1 MSIEDSIDNSVYGIR
16 HAVQSIRDSIDTSE
30 IDSDLD
36 SIENECDELLNLDGP
51 AFNIYYVS
59 PHETDDPD
67 DIVSNALDD
76 MGLENFGEQWRRI
89 DVGTANEL
97 REAVVRIL
105 KERGYS
111 VG

>member
-1 MSIEDSIDNSVYGIR
+1 MSIEDSIDDSVYSIR

-36 SIENECDELLNLDGP
+36 SIENECDELLNL
-51 AFNIYYVS
+51 
-59 PHETDDPD
+59 ETDDPD

-76 MGLENFGEQWRRI
+76 MGLADFGAQWSRI
-89 DVGTANEL
+89 DVGTAIDL
-97 REAVVRIL
+97 KEAVTRIL
-105 KERGYS
+105 KEHGYS

>member
-1 MSIEDSIDNSVYGIR
+1 MSIEDEIDSSVYAIR

-36 SIENECDELLNLDGP
+36 FDSDLDLIENECDELSNLEEDGP
-51 AFNIYYVS
+51 DI
-59 PHETDDPD
+59 
-67 DIVSNALDD
+67 IVSNALDD
-76 MGLENFGEQWRRI
+76 MGLENFGEQWSRI

-97 REAVVRIL
+97 REAVTRIL
-105 KERGYS
+105 KEHGYS

>member
-1 MSIEDSIDNSVYGIR
+1 MSITDYIDSAVYGIR
-16 HAVQSIRDSIDTSE
+16 HAVQSIRDSIDTDT

-36 SIENECDELLNLDGP
+36 LIENTCDYLSSLE
-51 AFNIYYVS
+51 
-59 PHETDDPD
+59 EDDPD
-67 DIVSNALDD
+67 SIISNALDD
-76 MGLENFGEQWRRI
+76 MGLENLGEQWNRI

>member
-1 MSIEDSIDNSVYGIR
+1 MSITYDIDSSVYAIR

-36 SIENECDELLNLDGP
+36 SIENECDELLNL
-51 AFNIYYVS
+51 
-59 PHETDDPD
+59 ETDDPD

-89 DVGTANEL
+89 DVGTANDL

-105 KERGYS
+105 KEHGYN

>member
-1 MSIEDSIDNSVYGIR
+1 MSITDYIDNAVYDIR

-36 SIENECDELLNLDGP
+36 TIEYACDDLSNL
-51 AFNIYYVS
+51 
-59 PHETDDPD
+59 EEDDPD
-67 DIVSNALDD
+67 RIISNTLDD

-89 DVGTANEL
+89 DVGTAIEL
-97 REAVVRIL
+97 REAVTRIL
-105 KERGYS
+105 KEHGYS

>member
-1 MSIEDSIDNSVYGIR
+1 MSITDYIDNAVYDIR

-36 SIENECDELLNLDGP
+36 TIEYACDDLSNL
-51 AFNIYYVS
+51 
-59 PHETDDPD
+59 EEDDPD

-89 DVGTANEL
+89 DVGTAIEL
-97 REAVVRIL
+97 REAVTRIL
-105 KERGYS
+105 KEHGYS

>member
-1 MSIEDSIDNSVYGIR
+1 MSITDYIDSSVYSIR

-36 SIENECDELLNLDGP
+36 SIENECDDLLNL
-51 AFNIYYVS
+51 
-59 PHETDDPD
+59 ETDDPD

-76 MGLENFGEQWRRI
+76 MGLADFGAQWSRI
-89 DVGTANEL
+89 DVGTANDL
-97 REAVVRIL
+97 KEAVTRIL
-105 KERGYS
+105 KEHGYS

>member
-30 IDSDLD
+30 IDSDLYT
-36 SIENECDELLNLDGP
+36 IEYACDGLSNL
-51 AFNIYYVS
+51 
-59 PHETDDPD
+59 EEDDPD
-67 DIVSNALDD
+67 RIISNALDD

-89 DVGTANEL
+89 DVGTAIEL
-97 REAVVRIL
+97 REAVTRIL
-105 KERGYS
+105 KEHGYS

>member
-1 MSIEDSIDNSVYGIR
+1 MDIEDSIDSSVYSIR

-36 SIENECDELLNLDGP
+36 SIENECDELLNL
-51 AFNIYYVS
+51 
-59 PHETDDPD
+59 ETDDPD

-89 DVGTANEL
+89 DVGTANDL

-105 KERGYS
+105 KEHGYS
-111 VG
+111 AG

>member
-1 MSIEDSIDNSVYGIR
+1 MSITDYIDSSVYSIR

-36 SIENECDELLNLDGP
+36 SIENECDELLNL
-51 AFNIYYVS
+51 
-59 PHETDDPD
+59 ETDDPD

-76 MGLENFGEQWRRI
+76 MGLVDFGAQWSRI
-89 DVGTANEL
+89 DVGTANDL

-105 KERGYS
+105 KEHGYN

>member
-1 MSIEDSIDNSVYGIR
+1 MSIEYDIDSSVYSIR

-36 SIENECDELLNLDGP
+36 SIENECDELSNL
-51 AFNIYYVS
+51 
-59 PHETDDPD
+59 EEDDPD
-67 DIVSNALDD
+67 ILVSNALDD
-76 MGLENFGEQWRRI
+76 MGLENFGEQWTHI

-97 REAVVRIL
+97 REAVIRIL
-105 KERGYS
+105 KDHGYS

>member
-1 MSIEDSIDNSVYGIR
+1 MGIEDSIDNSVYGIR

-36 SIENECDELLNLDGP
+36 SIENECDELLNL
-51 AFNIYYVS
+51 
-59 PHETDDPD
+59 ETDDPD

-89 DVGTANEL
+89 DVGTAIEL
-97 REAVVRIL
+97 REAVTRIL
-105 KERGYS
+105 KEHGYT

>member
-1 MSIEDSIDNSVYGIR
+1 MSIERDIDSSVYSIR

-36 SIENECDELLNLDGP
+36 SIEDECDELSNL
-51 AFNIYYVS
+51 
-59 PHETDDPD
+59 EEDDPD
-67 DIVSNALDD
+67 ILVSNALDD
-76 MGLENFGEQWRRI
+76 MGLENFGEQWGRI

-97 REAVVRIL
+97 REAVTRIL
-105 KERGYS
+105 KEHGYS

>member
-1 MSIEDSIDNSVYGIR
+1 MSIEDSIDNAVYDIR
-16 HAVQSIRDSIDTSE
+16 HAVQSIRDSIDTDT

-36 SIENECDELLNLDGP
+36 SIENKCDELSNLEED
-51 AFNIYYVS
+51 Y
-59 PHETDDPD
+59 PD

-89 DVGTANEL
+89 DVGTAIEL

>member
-1 MSIEDSIDNSVYGIR
+1 MSIERDLDSSVYSIR

-36 SIENECDELLNLDGP
+36 SIENECDELSNL
-51 AFNIYYVS
+51 
-59 PHETDDPD
+59 EEDDPD
-67 DIVSNALDD
+67 ILISNAMDD
-76 MGLENFGEQWRRI
+76 MGLENFGDQWSRI

-97 REAVVRIL
+97 REAVTRIL
-105 KERGYS
+105 KEHGYS

>member
-1 MSIEDSIDNSVYGIR
+1 MSITDEIDNAVYDIR
-16 HAVQSIRDSIDTSE
+16 HAVQSIRDSIDSDE

-36 SIENECDELLNLDGP
+36 DIESKCDYLSSLE
-51 AFNIYYVS
+51 
-59 PHETDDPD
+59 EDDPD
-67 DIVSNALDD
+67 SIISNALDD
-76 MGLENFGEQWRRI
+76 MGLENLGEQWNRI

-97 REAVVRIL
+97 REAVVHIL

>member
-36 SIENECDELLNLDGP
+36 SIENECDELLNL
-51 AFNIYYVS
+51 
-59 PHETDDPD
+59 ETDDPD
-67 DIVSNALDD
+67 SIISNALDD
-76 MGLENFGEQWRRI
+76 MGLENLGEQWNHI
-89 DVGTANEL
+89 DVGTANDL
-97 REAVVRIL
+97 KEAVVRIL
-105 KERGYS
+105 KEHGYS

>member
-1 MSIEDSIDNSVYGIR
+1 MGIEDSIDNSVYIIR
-16 HAVQSIRDSIDTSE
+16 HAVQSIRDSIDTDEIDTSE

-36 SIENECDELLNLDGP
+36 SIENECDELLNL
-51 AFNIYYVS
+51 
-59 PHETDDPD
+59 ETDDPD

-89 DVGTANEL
+89 DVGTVIEL
-97 REAVVRIL
+97 REAVTRIL
-105 KERGYS
+105 KEHGYS

>member
-1 MSIEDSIDNSVYGIR
+1 MSITDDIDSSVYAIR

-36 SIENECDELLNLDGP
+36 SIENECDELLNL
-51 AFNIYYVS
+51 
-59 PHETDDPD
+59 ETDDPD

-89 DVGTANEL
+89 DVGTANDL
-97 REAVVRIL
+97 RESVVRIL
-105 KERGYS
+105 KEHGYN

>member
-36 SIENECDELLNLDGP
+36 TIEYACDDLSNL
-51 AFNIYYVS
+51 
-59 PHETDDPD
+59 EEDDPD

-76 MGLENFGEQWRRI
+76 VGLENFGEQWRRI
-89 DVGTANEL
+89 DVGTAIEL
-97 REAVVRIL
+97 REAVTRIL
-105 KERGYS
+105 KEHGYN

>member
-1 MSIEDSIDNSVYGIR
+1 MSITDDIDSSVYAIR

-36 SIENECDELLNLDGP
+36 SIENECDELLNL
-51 AFNIYYVS
+51 
-59 PHETDDPD
+59 ETNDPD
-67 DIVSNALDD
+67 SIISNALDD

-97 REAVVRIL
+97 REAVTRIL
-105 KERGYS
+105 KEHGYS